1 MAARSTSNNGPAR
14 NRTWRWR
21 RPRSSREKRSSTGS
35 SARVKRLVCGWDAG
49 FRPRSKRRRARLR
62 RAKAPTRCA
71 PSQKCIS
78 GPHTR
83 SRPRLLLPRRRG
95 CSGENSGSGN
105 CVRGGQS
112 SCFPDEW
119 LIVETRLLILNPD
132 PVFEDRALSI
142 FDMIDG
148 VETRIARTLSEAIT
162 ILIEENFDA
171 FVVEEEPTVAIEQ
184 ATNVRQHF
192 PSLRILCL
200 VPCKIDKEQA
210 AAIDQQAL
218 AIIVTTQRESRL
230 ASLLKTFIGSL
241 DSTGS
246 TAAEGIDPCHSL
258 IGNLNQFSAAEILQM
273 SCLSQRSGRFTFKS
287 GRGNS
292 EIYLQ
297 HGAVRH
303 AVFGE
308 LEGESAV
315 AEIFR
320 WRQGRFYFEEGI
332 ISHEQT
338 VDRPWAHLLIDNLQK
353 LDETLELVSV

>member
-1 MAARSTSNNGPAR
+1 M
-14 NRTWRWR
+14 
-21 RPRSSREKRSSTGS
+21 
-35 SARVKRLVCGWDAG
+35 
-49 FRPRSKRRRARLR
+49 
-62 RAKAPTRCA
+62 
-71 PSQKCIS
+71 
-78 GPHTR
+78 
-83 SRPRLLLPRRRG
+83 
-95 CSGENSGSGN
+95 
-105 CVRGGQS
+105 
-112 SCFPDEW
+112 
-119 LIVETRLLILNPD
+119 LILNPD

-171 FVVEEEPTVAIEQ
+171 FVVEEEPTV
-184 ATNVRQHF
+184 
-192 PSLRILCL
+192 
-200 VPCKIDKEQA
+200 
-210 AAIDQQAL
+210 